1 MCYFHFTPGHA
12 GVKGNERTDCLTSTV
27 IIAGDRAMDQAALL
41 FSALN
46 LKAHKHELCI
56 NGIADLL
63 KLC

>member
-1 MCYFHFTPGHA
+1 
-12 GVKGNERTDCLTSTV
+12 
-27 IIAGDRAMDQAALL
+27 MDQAALL

-46 LKAHKHELCI
+46 LEAYKHELYI